1 MTISIAVVGAG
12 HMGALHAEKVAALR
26 DADQAVALA
35 GIADID
41 AVKASELASKFG
53 THAYTDNSLLL
64 AAADAAI
71 VAVPTV
77 EHFEVVQEALNAG
90 CDVLVEKP
98 IAADL
103 IEATGLLELAE
114 TRGRI
119 LQVGHLEWFN
129 AAIATLSDRIHSPR
143 FIEIVRVG
151 PFQGRATDTDVVRDL
166 MIHDLDIVQQLLDQ
180 EPLRIEAVGV
190 KVLTEKVDLAS
201 ARLEFGGGCVS
212 NLTASRVSRLPKR
225 EFQLFQSDTCLSL
238 DLINQTASITR
249 AFGSDSSEV
258 RTETID
264 VEPRDALMGQ
274 LRSFVS
280 AIETR
285 KPPRVDGAN
294 GLGALRTAL
303 RVLDAMESPE
313 PSR

>member
-1 MTISIAVVGAG
+1 
-12 HMGALHAEKVAALR
+12 MGSLHAEKVTALR
-26 DADQAVALA
+26 DAGQAVALA

-41 AVKASELASKFG
+41 GSKASELATKFG
-53 THAYTDNSLLL
+53 THAYTDNALLL

-77 EHFEVVQEALNAG
+77 EHFSVVQEALDAG

-103 IEATGLLELAE
+103 VEAEGLLELAD

-201 ARLEFGGGCVS
+201 ARLEFGGGCVA

-249 AFGSDSSEV
+249 AFGNDSSEV

-280 AIETR
+280 AVETR

-303 RVLDAMESPE
+303 RVLNAMESPE

>member
-41 AVKASELASKFG
+41 AGKASELATKFG

-77 EHFEVVQEALNAG
+77 EHFAVVQEALNAG

-201 ARLEFGGGCVS
+201 ARLEFGGGCVV